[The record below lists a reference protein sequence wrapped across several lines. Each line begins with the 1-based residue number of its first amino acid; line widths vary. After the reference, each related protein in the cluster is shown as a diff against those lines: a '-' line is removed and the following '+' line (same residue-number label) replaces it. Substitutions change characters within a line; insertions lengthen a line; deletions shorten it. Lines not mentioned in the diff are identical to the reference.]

1 MRVLQINSVCGIRST
16 GRICTEIAKELED
29 QGAEVKIAYGRLDQV
44 PPDME
49 KYAVR
54 IGNDR
59 DLKCHGLATRLLDAH
74 GFWSRRATKQFLKWA
89 DSYDPD
95 LLWLHNIH
103 GYYINVEMLFRWIK
117 SRPKMQ
123 VKWTLHDCWAFTGH
137 CSHFDYVGCQKWK
150 KGCHHCSQ
158 KKTYPTSLGL
168 DNSRKNYL
176 RKKAAFTGVK
186 NLTIITPSQWLA
198 DLVKQ
203 SFLGVYPVEVR
214 KNHIDLDVFKPTFGQ
229 FREKHGLENTKLILG
244 VASAWSERKGLYDF
258 YKLSE
263 HLTTDAKVVLVGLDE
278 DQMKDLPVQILGIS
292 RTNNAQELAEIYTT
306 ADVFFNPTYEDT
318 YPTVNLEAQA
328 CETKVV
334 AYDTGGCAETLYRED
349 AKLIAQGDWKT
360 CLEIVNNLKLSK

>member
-16 GRICTEIAKELED
+16 GRICVEIAKELEA

-44 PPDME
+44 PPDVE

-54 IGNDR
+54 IGSSM
-59 DLKCHGLATRLLDAH
+59 DLKIHALATRLIDAH
-74 GFWSRRATKQFLKWA
+74 GFYSRRATKRFLKWA

-117 SRPKMQ
+117 SRPNMQ

-137 CSHFDYVGCQKWK
+137 CSHFDYNGCRKWQT
-150 KGCHHCSQ
+150 GCHHCSQ
-158 KKTYPTSLGL
+158 KKEYPASLGL
-168 DNSRKNYL
+168 DCSKKNFL

-186 NLTIITPSQWLA
+186 DMTIITPSQWLA

-203 SFLGVYPVEVR
+203 SFLKEYPVEVR
-214 KNHIDLDVFKPTFGQ
+214 NNRIDLAVFKPTEGN
-229 FREKHGLENTKLILG
+229 FREKYGLENTKIILG
-244 VASAWSERKGLYDF
+244 VASAWSQKKGLYDF
-258 YKLSE
+258 YELNHHIDE
-263 HLTTDAKVVLVGLDE
+263 DTRIVLVGLDE
-278 DQMKDLPVQILGIS
+278 TQLKDLPGRILGIS
-292 RTNNAQELAEIYTT
+292 RTNNARELAEIYTT

-328 CETKVV
+328 CGTKVV
-334 AYDTGGCAETLYRED
+334 TYDTGGSRETLYRSD
-349 AKLIAQGDWKT
+349 AQAIAKGDWRAF
-360 CLEIVNNLKLSK
+360 LEIVKALKK